1 MIPPVKTVFIIG
13 PTATGKTMLGVQL
26 AHRFNGEIVSA
37 DSRQVYRGLD
47 IGTGKDLDEYTQVDP
62 PIQYHLI
69 DVADPN
75 DEYNV
80 HRFSIDAQTAIT
92 DINARNHLPVVV
104 GGTPLYVK
112 ALIEDYEL
120 EGGPPDPELRKQLK
134 GLDRGQL
141 IDKLQEIAPDR
152 LDKTDLTQRPR
163 IIRAIEIAATTG
175 LVPVAPTI
183 QADAPRTSSS
193 ACVPASPGNAG
204 SQTKISNQP
213 PKFNVQRS
221 TFNVQC
227 STFIAPLLIAPYYP
241 RKTVH
246 ERIEKRLDQRLE
258 NGMIEEVESLHQQG
272 VSWERLEYLGLE
284 YRYIALY
291 LQEKLTRQE
300 LRDQLL
306 VKIRRFCKAQDV
318 WYRKFERDGWDIHW
332 IPEGEVQT
340 AAELV
345 DAFVHDRHIPIP
357 KIRLDNITYG
367 PRSQ

>member
-221 TFNVQC
+221 TFNVQ
-227 STFIAPLLIAPYYP
+227 
-241 RKTVH
+241 
-246 ERIEKRLDQRLE
+246 
-258 NGMIEEVESLHQQG
+258 
-272 VSWERLEYLGLE
+272 
-284 YRYIALY
+284 
-291 LQEKLTRQE
+291 
-300 LRDQLL
+300 
-306 VKIRRFCKAQDV
+306 
-318 WYRKFERDGWDIHW
+318 
-332 IPEGEVQT
+332 
-340 AAELV
+340 
-345 DAFVHDRHIPIP
+345 
-357 KIRLDNITYG
+357 
-367 PRSQ
+367 RSSPPS